1 MKLTKLLIYF
11 LLFLI
16 PLGQFGKIPFGSE
29 NVNLYIFE
37 ILILVIFFVWLGFGF
52 GVRKSFRPSILL
64 GFILFFVAIA
74 FISLLNGYRWLNLKE
89 WVISGLYL
97 LRFVIY
103 SCLFVVIYDIIQE
116 SKRPHALVRNITNL
130 LILSGVLLSLFGFI
144 QLIIFPD
151 FSQLDPSLGWD
162 PHYNRLLSTF
172 FDPNFLAAYL
182 VLTLTLIVTLFLYS
196 EYPMP
201 KFLLTLNFLIVF
213 IALVLTFSRSGYL
226 MFAVTTAVIG
236 VLKSRKLIILALLLS
251 LTAYLLVP
259 RVQTRIAGGVDPDD
273 SARFRFESW
282 KKTLV
287 IIKEYPLTGVGFNAY
302 RYAQSRYGFFSFE
315 EPLGGHAG
323 AGSDSSLLFVFATT
337 GIFGLLS
344 YLLLLLKISWE
355 SFKNLNAWSLAML
368 AGLLGLLV
376 ESNFINSLF
385 YPWILLWFWIVTGVV
400 FARKFNDQ
408 VIGGRKEEK

>member
-1 MKLTKLLIYF
+1 MKLAKLLLYF
-11 LLFLI
+11 LILSI
-16 PLGQFGKIPFGSE
+16 PLGQFGRIPAVPE
-29 NVNLYIFE
+29 NVNLSISE
-37 ILILVIFFVWLGFGF
+37 ILIAVIFFVWLGFGF
-52 GVRKSFRPSILL
+52 GVRKRFRPSILL

-74 FISLLNGYRWLNLKE
+74 FITLLNGYRWLNLKE
-89 WVISGLYL
+89 WIISGLYL
-97 LRFVIY
+97 MRFVLY
-103 SCLFVVIYDIIQE
+103 ASLFVVVYDIIRE
-116 SKRPHALVRNITNL
+116 NKRPYILVRNITNL
-130 LILSGVLLSLFGFI
+130 LILSGVLLSLLGFL

-162 PHYNRLLSTF
+162 PHHNRLLSTF

-182 VLTLTLIVTLFLYS
+182 VLTLTLIITLFLYAA
-196 EYPMP
+196 YPMP
-201 KFLLTLNFLIVF
+201 KFLLILNFLTVF
-213 IALVLTFSRSGYL
+213 VALVLTFSRSGYL
-226 MFAVTTAVIG
+226 MFAVTAAVIG
-236 VLKSRKLIILALLLS
+236 VLKSRKLIVLALILS

-282 KKTLV
+282 KRTLV
-287 IIKEYPLTGVGFNAY
+287 IIKDYPLTGVGFNAY
-302 RYAQSRYGFFSFE
+302 RYAQARYGFFSFE
-315 EPLGGHAG
+315 EPLGGHSG
-323 AGSDSSLLFVFATT
+323 AGSDSSLLFVFVTT

-385 YPWILLWFWIVTGVV
+385 YPWIMIWFWVVTGVI
-400 FARKFNDQ
+400 FARKFND
-408 VIGGRKEEK
+408 